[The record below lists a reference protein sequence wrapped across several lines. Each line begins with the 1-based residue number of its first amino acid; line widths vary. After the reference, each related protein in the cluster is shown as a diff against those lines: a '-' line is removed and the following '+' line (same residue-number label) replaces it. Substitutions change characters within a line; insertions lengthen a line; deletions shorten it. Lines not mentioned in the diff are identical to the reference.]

1 MFALTSAS
9 LFFYAW
15 WNPVYLCLLLGSI
28 SFNFILARSLCRQG
42 PDVANSA
49 TRKNLLTFGVVVNM
63 AVLAYF
69 KYFDFFVD
77 SFLGHS
83 ELGYNDVNIVL
94 PLAISFFTF
103 QQIAFLVGVYR
114 GEFEESNILRYA
126 LFVSFFPQLIAGP
139 IVHYGEML
147 PQYLK
152 RSCFDIRAE
161 HIAVGSSIFIAGLF
175 KKVVVADGIA
185 LYANPVFEAANI
197 GASISFFEAWG
208 GALAYTL
215 QLYFDFSGYS
225 DMAVG
230 LAYSFGLRL
239 ALNFYSPYK
248 ASSIIE
254 FWRRWHITLSRFL
267 RDYLYIPLGGNRKGS
282 FNKYRNLMITMLL
295 GGLWHGAA
303 WTFVAWGLLNGF
315 YLVVNY
321 SWRYV
326 RKSFAPGPGNRV
338 TRLSAW
344 ALTFLAVVTGWVL
357 FRSDSFEAALV
368 IYRGM
373 LGENGILLPPSYL
386 EYLNYVM
393 PLGDL
398 LTALGIRFDRELP
411 LFGGILQMAILG
423 FLVLLTCFAPNLF
436 DLMGHD
442 SPALDTTAVIGEKR
456 GRPPILWKPTIPT
469 ALLVFLLFL
478 IVTFKMDGTH
488 EFLYFQF

>member
-1 MFALTSAS
+1 
-9 LFFYAW
+9 
-15 WNPVYLCLLLGSI
+15 V
-28 SFNFILARSLCRQG
+28 
-42 PDVANSA
+42 NSA
-49 TRKNLLTFGVVVNM
+49 AQRNLLAFGVFVNM

-69 KYFDFFVD
+69 KYFNFFVD
-77 SFLGHS
+77 NLLGGS
-83 ELGYNDVNIVL
+83 ELGYNDVNIIL

-103 QQIAFLVGVYR
+103 QQITFLVGVYR

-139 IVHYGEML
+139 IVHYREML

-152 RSCFDIRAE
+152 RSCFDIRAK
-161 HIAVGSSIFIAGLF
+161 HIAVGSTIFIVGLF
-175 KKVVVADGIA
+175 KKVVVADGVA

-197 GASISFFEAWG
+197 GTPITFFEAWG

-239 ALNFYSPYK
+239 ALNFYSPYRS
-248 ASSIIE
+248 SSIIE

-282 FNKYRNLMITMLL
+282 FNRYRNLLITMFL
-295 GGLWHGAA
+295 GGLWHGAG
-303 WTFVAWGLLNGF
+303 WTFVAWGLLHGF
-315 YLVVNY
+315 YLIVNY

-326 RKSFAPGPGNRV
+326 RKSFAPGPGNSS
-338 TRLSAW
+338 TRLAAW
-344 ALTFLAVVTGWVL
+344 ALTFLAVVTSWVL
-357 FRSDSFEAALV
+357 FRSDSFDAALT

-373 LGENGILLPPSYL
+373 LGENGILLPPPYL
-386 EYLNYVM
+386 EYLNRFM
-393 PLGDL
+393 PLGDFMA
-398 LTALGIRFDRELP
+398 ALGIRFEGTLP
-411 LFGGILQMAILG
+411 LFGGVPQMAILG
-423 FLVLLTCFAPNLF
+423 FLTLLTCHAPNLF
-436 DLMGHD
+436 DLMGDD
-442 SPALDTTAVIGEKR
+442 SPALDTTAVIREK
-456 GRPPILWKPTIPT
+456 GGQPPIVWKPTVPM

-478 IVTFKMDGTH
+478 IVTFKLDGTH